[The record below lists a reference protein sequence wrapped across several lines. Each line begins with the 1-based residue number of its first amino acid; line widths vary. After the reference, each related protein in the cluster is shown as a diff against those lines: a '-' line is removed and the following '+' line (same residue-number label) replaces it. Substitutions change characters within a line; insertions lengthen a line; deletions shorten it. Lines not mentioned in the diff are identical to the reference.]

1 VSCGG
6 EERDVEGGGCR
17 EPAIP
22 GLRLAL
28 RLALVF
34 GSHQVKY
41 IRLVRQRMMLQ
52 EFGSVL

>member
-1 VSCGG
+1 VSYGG

-17 EPAIP
+17 ESAIP

-34 GSHQVKY
+34 GSHQVKIY
-41 IRLVRQRMMLQ
+41 PSRETGNNATRV
-52 EFGSVL
+52 